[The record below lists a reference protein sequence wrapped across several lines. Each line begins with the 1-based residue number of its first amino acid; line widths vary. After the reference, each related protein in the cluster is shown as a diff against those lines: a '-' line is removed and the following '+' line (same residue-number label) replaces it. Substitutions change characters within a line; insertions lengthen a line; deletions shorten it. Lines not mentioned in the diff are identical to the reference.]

1 MSRQKRY
8 NIRKEEPFATI
19 PDTKDV
25 PHIRQLR
32 KMLGFSKRAPNETAK
47 FRNAVKNYIDTFVLE
62 DGTPGASLTKWMAE
76 DQRRSLQAIA
86 SCFILEHGQIF
97 WPDRPT
103 GSNTRKPKVFK
114 HYNRIRDTLAQ
125 LFFRENTLSRQMM
138 SRKRRLGDLADQSS
152 SSDMQHPSC
161 SNSYADTDSSD
172 ELSSPW
178 FCRRTVA
185 PSSDT
190 NAYSGNDS
198 ENDVQTYKRRRKLFR
213 SHDDHHQEAVKA
225 ENVVRDEKPHEYM
238 CTSGIL
244 GPDVPRLTTE
254 SEADDELVDIVATAQ
269 DWEVSVRVKEDT
281 RSPTVDIMRYPEYP
295 GDPVAG
301 SIGEDG
307 SQLRL

>member
-8 NIRKEEPFATI
+8 NIRKEEPFAKI
-19 PDTKDV
+19 PDTKDI

-32 KMLGFSKRAPNETAK
+32 TMLGFGKRAPNETAK

-114 HYNRIRDTLAQ
+114 HY
-125 LFFRENTLSRQMM
+125 
-138 SRKRRLGDLADQSS
+138 
-152 SSDMQHPSC
+152 
-161 SNSYADTDSSD
+161 NSYADTDSSD